1 MSKPT
6 LREIAN
12 TLGLSI
18 ATVSKALKGYS
29 DISIETKQ
37 KVKKLAEQ
45 LNYKPNSYAQSLQS
59 KESKTIGLIVPEI
72 VHHFFSNV
80 ILGVVKTA
88 EKHGYLVITLQSDE
102 KYDVEKT
109 QIEQLLNKNVDAIL
123 MSLADNTVDHKHV
136 ESIRDSGVPVVL
148 FDKISKL
155 INCHKVVINDEKA
168 AFEATNYLIETGCK
182 KIAHIRGVLKPQT
195 TIDRLKGYRKA
206 LEHHDMEFDKNLV
219 FEATNLSLE
228 DGQRIAQ
235 TIFDKHKDV
244 DGVFVLTDLIASGVL
259 MKFNELGVKVPEEI
273 SVIGFSNWLIT
284 QLTTPTLSTVDQP
297 GFKMGQ
303 AAFNLLLDEIYN
315 LKNNNE
321 VNYRTIE
328 IPTKVIARNSTK
340 HI

>member
-102 KYDVEKT
+102 KYDVEKA

-155 INCHKVVINDEKA
+155 INCIK
-168 AFEATNYLIETGCK
+168 L
-182 KIAHIRGVLKPQT
+182 
-195 TIDRLKGYRKA
+195 
-206 LEHHDMEFDKNLV
+206 
-219 FEATNLSLE
+219 
-228 DGQRIAQ
+228 
-235 TIFDKHKDV
+235 
-244 DGVFVLTDLIASGVL
+244 
-259 MKFNELGVKVPEEI
+259 
-273 SVIGFSNWLIT
+273 
-284 QLTTPTLSTVDQP
+284 
-297 GFKMGQ
+297 
-303 AAFNLLLDEIYN
+303 
-315 LKNNNE
+315 
-321 VNYRTIE
+321 
-328 IPTKVIARNSTK
+328 
-340 HI
+340 

>member
-102 KYDVEKT
+102 KYDVEKA

-206 LEHHDMEFDKNLV
+206 LEHNDIEFDKNLV

-259 MKFNELGVKVPEEI
+259 MKFNELGVKVHEEI

-303 AAFNLLLDEIYN
+303 AAFNLLLEEIEDI
-315 LKNNNE
+315 KNNKE

>member
-59 KESKTIGLIVPEI
+59 KESKTMGLIVPEI

-102 KYDVEKT
+102 KYDVEKA

-206 LEHHDMEFDKNLV
+206 LEHHDIEFDKNLV

-259 MKFNELGVKVPEEI
+259 MQFNELGVKVPEQI

-315 LKNNNE
+315 LKNNKE

-328 IPTKVIARNSTK
+328 ITTKVIARNSTK

>member
-6 LREIAN
+6 LKEIAN

-37 KVKKLAEQ
+37 KVKNLAEQ

-59 KESKTIGLIVPEI
+59 KESKTIGLIVPEV

-80 ILGVVKTA
+80 ILGIVKTA

-102 KYDVEKT
+102 KYEVEKS
-109 QIEQLLNKNVDAIL
+109 QIELLLNKNVDAIL
-123 MSLADNTVDHKHV
+123 MSLADNTVDYKHI
-136 ESIRDSGVPVVL
+136 ESIRNTGIPVVL

-155 INCHKVVINDEKA
+155 IDCHKVVINDEKA
-168 AFEATNYLIETGCK
+168 AFEATNYLIKTGCK

-195 TIDRLKGYRKA
+195 TIDRLRGYRKA
-206 LEHHDMEFDKNLV
+206 LEHNDIEFEKNLV

-244 DGVFVLTDLIASGVL
+244 DGVFVLTDLIASGML

-303 AAFNLLLDEIYN
+303 VAFNLLLDEIYN
-315 LKNNNE
+315 LKNNKE

-340 HI
+340 FI

>member
-102 KYDVEKT
+102 KYEVEKT

-136 ESIRDSGVPVVL
+136 ESIRESGVSVVL

-206 LEHHDMEFDKNLV
+206 LEHNDIEFDKNLV
-219 FEATNLSLE
+219 FEATNLSLK

-315 LKNNNE
+315 LKNNKE
-321 VNYRTIE
+321 VNYRTVE

-340 HI
+340 RL